1 MDHGKSYV
9 LRSSVI
15 KCGDYRIEIWS
26 SLSGS
31 IIPGDVGKLNPILD
45 DKHGGE
51 IISKFANAIDVI
63 YPLGL
68 CLKEVLSALE

>member
-1 MDHGKSYV
+1 V
-9 LRSSVI
+9 
-15 KCGDYRIEIWS
+15 
-26 SLSGS
+26 S
-31 IIPGDVGKLNPILD
+31 IIPGDVGKLNPNLD

>member
-1 MDHGKSYV
+1 V
-9 LRSSVI
+9 
-15 KCGDYRIEIWS
+15 
-26 SLSGS
+26 S

>member
-1 MDHGKSYV
+1 MYF
-9 LRSSVI
+9 LWSVYI
-15 KCGDYRIEIWS
+15 NTRFLVGS
-26 SLSGS
+26 SLSVS
-31 IIPGDVGKLNPILD
+31 IIPGDVGKLNPNLD